1 MSICRCSGVRR
12 GAELHLSRPHPGA
25 QAALVAARRPG
36 AAPAYCSRRV
46 SACGLDKLACTRLPN
61 SGAAEPQQETTD
73 NPTADSSRELR
84 ADGRHSTPEQLS
96 PRSRRHRPPRANTEP
111 ARTALPAR
119 IIPRHRRRR
128 AVCALARSSG
138 ARVCCAFQG
147 IRPNCLCGHESIL
160 SEGYSASC
168 PNRAGRDRST
178 PLGASPLRALPPCRG
193 PAQTEPSTEPQ
204 GPKRDLPRC
213 TVLPLTARLRLLP
226 PLAKA
231 CFAGCIG
238 HEQLWQ
244 PSGLK

>member
-1 MSICRCSGVRR
+1 MISRCLATRYLVNSCTAPRTIETEVQPRPSCNPHKINCDHTGAQWVAIFRKSGEKAWRVSICRCSGVRR

-147 IRPNCLCGHESIL
+147 IR
-160 SEGYSASC
+160 
-168 PNRAGRDRST
+168 
-178 PLGASPLRALPPCRG
+178 
-193 PAQTEPSTEPQ
+193 
-204 GPKRDLPRC
+204 
-213 TVLPLTARLRLLP
+213 
-226 PLAKA
+226 
-231 CFAGCIG
+231 FAATS
-238 HEQLWQ
+238 LF
-244 PSGLK
+244 